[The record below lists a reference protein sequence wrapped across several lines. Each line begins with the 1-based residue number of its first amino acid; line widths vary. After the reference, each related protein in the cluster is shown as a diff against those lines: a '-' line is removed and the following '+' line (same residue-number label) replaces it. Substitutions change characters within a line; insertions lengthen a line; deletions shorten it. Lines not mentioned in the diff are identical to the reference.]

1 MEEKVQGTKN
11 NKAMIIGIVAV
22 IAVIAIVAICA
33 LLLKPSYKGQ
43 IKDFVASMSDEEKMD
58 KFVEK
63 KVNLRALYA
72 MEQMEKDENLNFDD
86 EKAVEK
92 AFKKEYKNAKKADY
106 EKKEYVDSVKS
117 LYKMMTQLT
126 AASDEVKIKVKDIGK
141 LETYDELKM
150 FQKADFTI
158 EVSSGE
164 NSQEVKLYGIFYK
177 NKLVLF
183 GANSED
189 SSLMM

>member
-1 MEEKVQGTKN
+1 MEENVQGTKN

-22 IAVIAIVAICA
+22 IAVIAIVAVCA

-43 IKDFVASMSDEEKMD
+43 IKDFVEAMSSEEKMD

-72 MEQMEKDENLNFDD
+72 MEQVEKEENLDTDD
-86 EKAVEK
+86 EKAMEK
-92 AFKKEYKNAKKADY
+92 AFTKAYKNAKKADY
-106 EKKEYVDSVKS
+106 EKTEYVDSVKS

-126 AASDEVKIKVKDIGK
+126 AASDGVKIKVKDIGK
-141 LETYDELKM
+141 LKTFDEFKLFK
-150 FQKADFTI
+150 KADFTI
-158 EVSSGE
+158 EVSADG
-164 NSQEVKLYGIFYK
+164 NSQDVKLYGVFYK

-183 GANSED
+183 GADSEG

>member
-1 MEEKVQGTKN
+1 MEENVQGTKN

-22 IAVIAIVAICA
+22 IAVIAIVAVCA

-43 IKDFVASMSDEEKMD
+43 IKDFVEAMSSEEKMD

-72 MEQMEKDENLNFDD
+72 MEQVEKEENLDTDD
-86 EKAVEK
+86 EKAMEK
-92 AFKKEYKNAKKADY
+92 AFTKAYKNAK
-106 EKKEYVDSVKS
+106 
-117 LYKMMTQLT
+117 
-126 AASDEVKIKVKDIGK
+126 
-141 LETYDELKM
+141 
-150 FQKADFTI
+150 KADFTI
-158 EVSSGE
+158 EVSADG
-164 NSQEVKLYGIFYK
+164 NSQDVKLYGVFYK

-183 GANSED
+183 GADSEG